1 MGKQFQLLTVSVG
14 MTLILGLSITHA
26 FNSATHL
33 YIAQEV
39 FQVQDIDLYYGS
51 IAPDLALY
59 ADPEKWPTSFED
71 THYNYIDL
79 SSYASGFTKKA
90 FASGWLTHNEVWGA
104 DYYAHIVNPIGN
116 NICITQGNYQG
127 YVIEKACLLSSQT
140 GIDPEFAHYVV
151 ETAIDLLLR
160 NNDDP
165 KLGKKLLNAILFRSW
180 IDCYLLAK
188 GLFWEE
194 KRTDWQTLANAE
206 LTFRNLVSQYA
217 ITLALP
223 SPYNEKA
230 FAKLGAQLALELY
243 GIDISQEEVL
253 NILET
258 AITLCEGDYK
268 EVINFAIE
276 EIQNQLW

>member
-1 MGKQFQLLTVSVG
+1 
-14 MTLILGLSITHA
+14 
-26 FNSATHL
+26 
-33 YIAQEV
+33 
-39 FQVQDIDLYYGS
+39 
-51 IAPDLALY
+51 
-59 ADPEKWPTSFED
+59 
-71 THYNYIDL
+71 
-79 SSYASGFTKKA
+79 
-90 FASGWLTHNEVWGA
+90 
-104 DYYAHIVNPIGN
+104 
-116 NICITQGNYQG
+116 
-127 YVIEKACLLSSQT
+127 
-140 GIDPEFAHYVV
+140 
-151 ETAIDLLLR
+151 LLLR

-194 KRTDWQTLANAE
+194 KRTDWQTLATAE
-206 LTFRNLVSQYA
+206 LTFRNLVSRYA
-217 ITLALP
+217 IALALP

-243 GIDISQEEVL
+243 EIDISQEEVL

-268 EVINFAIE
+268 EAINYAIE